1 VNRLNAWLSILFRSP
16 IFWGGLVSTLYY
28 GGIELG
34 IVRNP
39 FLLRFTAGH
48 LVEHVVTI
56 VFFVG
61 SAALALKA
69 LEVQGQR
76 RVPGEML
83 LGPIPFDGQTIDD
96 AERLSGELDR
106 APGNLQRGY
115 LLRRLRD
122 ALDHVRRTG
131 SADTLDGEIKY
142 LSDLDAV
149 RAQHGYALV
158 RVIIWS
164 IPIMGLLGTVIGI
177 TGAFANLVFR
187 DGKLDDASLP
197 QVLAGLKVAF
207 DTTGM
212 ALSLCMALMFVQY
225 FVDKLEAQ
233 LLTEVDSRTNS
244 ELKGRFQSSA
254 LGSDPQLGPIRRM
267 VEAVLKSNER
277 LVGRQVEIWSESI
290 EAAQTRFGELTASS
304 GKQLETALAGALD
317 QGLKAHAAA
326 LTAAERSQ
334 AERNAQHWT
343 QVQQAFV
350 QSAEAAARQQ
360 AELAK
365 QADILLKVV
374 EATGQVARLEETL
387 NRNLSALS
395 GARNFE
401 ETLVALGAAV
411 QLLSARLAHPAN
423 DGHSISLAKSKRVE
437 KAA

>member
-1 VNRLNAWLSILFRSP
+1 VNKLNAWLSILFRSP
-16 IFWGGLVSTLYY
+16 IFWGGLLSALYY
-28 GGIELG
+28 GGIESG
-34 IVRNP
+34 VVRNP

-48 LVEHVVTI
+48 FVEHVVTM

-61 SAALALKA
+61 SAALVLKG
-69 LEVQGQR
+69 LEVHAQR
-76 RVPGEML
+76 RVPAGSL
-83 LGPIPFDGQTIDD
+83 LGPIPFGGQTVDD
-96 AERLSGELDR
+96 AARLAAELDR
-106 APGNLQRGY
+106 APSNLQRGY

-122 ALDHVRRTG
+122 ALDHIMRSG
-131 SADTLDGEIKY
+131 NADSLDTEIKY

-225 FVDKLEAQ
+225 FVDRLESQ
-233 LLTEVDSRTNS
+233 LLTEVDARTNT
-244 ELKGRFQSSA
+244 ELKGRFQSST
-254 LGSDPQLGPIRRM
+254 LGTDPQLGPIRRM
-267 VEAVLKSNER
+267 VEAVLKSNDR
-277 LVGRQVEIWSESI
+277 LVTRQVEIWRQSMDAAESK
-290 EAAQTRFGELTASS
+290 FGQLAASS
-304 GKQLETALAGALD
+304 GQQLESALAGALD
-317 QGLKAHAAA
+317 QTLKAHAAA
-326 LTAAERSQ
+326 VAAAAQSHAAQNER
-334 AERNAQHWT
+334 HWG
-343 QVQQAFV
+343 QVQQSLV
-350 QSAEAAARQQ
+350 QAAEAASRQQ

-365 QADILLKVV
+365 QAEILLKVV
-374 EATGQVARLEETL
+374 EATGQVTRLEDAL
-387 NRNLSALS
+387 NHNLAALGGS
-395 GARNFE
+395 RNFE

-411 QLLSARLAHPAN
+411 QLLSARLAQGTGDVRPIA
-423 DGHSISLAKSKRVE
+423 LAKPKRVE

>member
-1 VNRLNAWLSILFRSP
+1 MNRLINWLSILFRSP
-16 IFWGGLVSTLYY
+16 IFWGGLVSALYF
-28 GGIELG
+28 GGIEFG

-48 LVEHVVTI
+48 FVEHVVTI

-61 SAALALKA
+61 SAALAIKG
-69 LEVQGQR
+69 LEVHGQR
-76 RVPGEML
+76 KLPGESL
-83 LGPIPFDGQTIDD
+83 LGPIPFGGQTVDD
-96 AERLSGELDR
+96 AERLAGGLDR
-106 APGNLQRGY
+106 APSHLQRGY
-115 LLRRLRD
+115 LLRRLREL
-122 ALDHVRRTG
+122 LDHVRRTG
-131 SADTLDGEIKY
+131 SADSLDGEMKY

-225 FVDKLEAQ
+225 FVDRLESQ
-233 LLTEVDSRTNS
+233 LLTEVDARTNA
-244 ELKGRFQSSA
+244 ELKGRFQSSQ
-254 LGSDPQLGPIRRM
+254 LGTDPQLGPIRRM
-267 VEAVLKSNER
+267 VEAVLKSNDR
-277 LVGRQVEIWSESI
+277 LVTRQVEIWGESI
-290 EAAQTRFGELTASS
+290 NAAEERFGQLAASS

-317 QGLKAHAAA
+317 QSLKNHAASLA
-326 LTAAERSQ
+326 AAEQRQSEHN
-334 AERNAQHWT
+334 ERHWG
-343 QVQQAFV
+343 QVQEALV
-350 QSAEAAARQQ
+350 LAAEAIGRQQ

-365 QADILLKVV
+365 QAEILLKVV
-374 EATGQVARLEETL
+374 EASGQVTRLEDAL
-387 NRNLSALS
+387 NRNLASLG

-401 ETLVALGAAV
+401 QTLVTLGAAV
-411 QLLSARLAHPAN
+411 QLLTARLAPN
-423 DGHSISLAKSKRVE
+423 DDLQPVKLAKPKRVD